1 MKFERIRVVTRD
13 LTLVSMEEMRV
24 FCIKLNTG
32 GIDVEKFY
40 ITTPIYYP
48 SDNLHIGH
56 TYTTVAAD
64 TLKKF
69 KKAQGYDVYLVTG
82 SDEHGQKIQQKAK
95 ENNMEPK
102 EYVDGIVKDIK
113 ELWKMLDIS
122 YDEFIRT
129 TDEHH
134 EKGVQKIFER
144 LYEQGDIYKSKYEGL
159 YCTPCEAFW
168 AESQLQD
175 GKCPD
180 CGREVHLTDE
190 EAYFFKLSKYNDRII
205 QLYEENPEFLQPD
218 SRRNE
223 MLNNFLKEGLEDLC
237 VSRTSFD
244 WGIKVPFDSKHV
256 VYVWIDALLCYIT
269 ALGYGSEDDTKFK
282 KYWPANVHLVGKEIV
297 RFHTIIWPAVLM
309 ALDMELP
316 DKVFGHGWILFEDDK
331 MSKSKG
337 NVIYPEPLIELYGID
352 AFKYFLLREFSF
364 GQDGSFSREKFLQR
378 LNSDLANDLGNL
390 VSRTTTMVEK
400 YKDGILPSPIKKE
413 EIDESLIQI
422 AINAAGNVEKNMDKL
437 NYSQALEEIWKLI
450 RRTNKYIDET
460 TPWILAKED
469 KDRLGT
475 VLYNLVES
483 IRIVS
488 ILINPFMENTSKLI
502 LAQLGLKEKVNWE
515 DAKEWGK
522 MKIGAK
528 IERGD
533 VLFPR
538 LDIEK
543 ELVRHNEANEKL
555 IEERLKRQTMKEKTE
570 STEKEE
576 FITIDDFAKIQFK
589 VAEIIEAKDHPKAD
603 KLLILQLKVGDERRQ
618 VVSGIK
624 EYYRPEDLVGK
635 KVVIV
640 ANLKPIKLR
649 GEESNGMILAAEKD
663 GEFTLISTLDDISS
677 GANIS

>member
-1 MKFERIRVVTRD
+1 MK
-13 LTLVSMEEMRV
+13 
-24 FCIKLNTG
+24 KY
-32 GIDVEKFY
+32 Y

-69 KKAQGYDVYLVTG
+69 KKLQGYDAYLVTG
-82 SDEHGQKIQQKAK
+82 SDEHGQKIQEKAK

-102 EYVDGIVKDIK
+102 AYVDKIVKDIK
-113 ELWKMLDIS
+113 ELWKMLEVE

-129 TDEHH
+129 TDEEH
-134 EKGVQKIFER
+134 EKAVQSIFQQ
-144 LYEQGDIYKSKYEGL
+144 LYNQGDIYKSKYEGL

-168 AESQLQD
+168 SESQLED

-180 CGREVHLTDE
+180 CGREVHWAEE
-190 EAYFFKLSKYNDRII
+190 EAYFFKLSKYREDII
-205 QLYEENPEFLQPD
+205 KLYEENPEFLQPE
-218 SRRNE
+218 SRKNE

-244 WGIKVPFDSKHV
+244 WGIKVPFAKDHV

-269 ALGYGSEDDTKFK
+269 ALGYGTDKDEKFK
-282 KYWPANVHLVGKEIV
+282 KYWPADVHLVGKEIV

-309 ALDMELP
+309 ALGLELP
-316 DKVFGHGWILFEDDK
+316 KKVFGHGWILFEDDK

-337 NVIYPEPLIELYGID
+337 NIIYPEPLIELYGID
-352 AFKYFLLREFSF
+352 AFRYFLLREFSF

-390 VSRTTTMVEK
+390 ISRTITMIEK
-400 YKDGILPSPIKKE
+400 YNNGIIPSPTIEE
-413 EIDESLIQI
+413 EIDKSLIEV
-422 AINAAGNVEKNMDKL
+422 ATNTRDKVEYNMDKL

-460 TPWILAKED
+460 TPWILAKENEE
-469 KDRLGT
+469 RLNT
-475 VLYNLVES
+475 VLYNLAES
-483 IRIVS
+483 IRI
-488 ILINPFMENTSKLI
+488 IALTLNPFMERTSNEI
-502 LAQLGLKEKVNWE
+502 LSQLGLSENINWE
-515 DAKEWGK
+515 DAKIWGK
-522 MKIGAK
+522 
-528 IERGD
+528 IEAGTK
-533 VLFPR
+533 VKKGELLFPR
-538 LDIEK
+538 LEIDK
-543 ELVRHNEANEKL
+543 ELEKL
-555 IEERLKRQTMKEKTE
+555 EETNQKLVEERSKKKVEEEK
-570 STEKEE
+570 EKEE

-589 VAEIIEAKDHPKAD
+589 VAEIVEAKDHPKAD
-603 KLLILQLKVGDERRQ
+603 KLLILQLKVGEEQRQ

-624 EYYRPEDLVGK
+624 EYYSPEDLVGK

-663 GEFTLISTLDDISS
+663 GKLTLVSTLEDIES
-677 GANIS
+677 GAIIS

>member
-13 LTLVSMEEMRV
+13 LTFVSMEEMRV

-102 EYVDGIVKDIK
+102 EYVDGIVRDIK

-390 VSRTTTMVEK
+390 VSRTITMVEK

-422 AINAAGNVEKNMDKL
+422 ATNAAGNVEKNMDKL

-469 KDRLGT
+469 KDRLDT

-502 LAQLGLKEKVNWE
+502 LAQLGLEEKVNWE

-522 MKIGAK
+522 MKIGVK

>member
-1 MKFERIRVVTRD
+1 MK
-13 LTLVSMEEMRV
+13 
-24 FCIKLNTG
+24 
-32 GIDVEKFY
+32 KFY

-69 KKAQGYDVYLVTG
+69 KKAQGYDAYLVTG
-82 SDEHGQKIQQKAK
+82 SDEHGQKIQEKAQ
-95 ENNMEPK
+95 ENHMEPK

-113 ELWKMLDIS
+113 KLWRMLEID

-134 EKGVQKIFER
+134 EKGVQKVFEK
-144 LYEQGDIYKSKYEGL
+144 LYKQGDIYKSNYEGL
-159 YCTPCEAFW
+159 YCTPCESFW
-168 AESQLQD
+168 AESQLVD

-180 CGREVHLTDE
+180 CGREVHLTKE
-190 EAYFFKLSKYNDRII
+190 EAYFFKLSKYRDRII
-205 QLYEENPEFLQPD
+205 ELYKENPEFLQPE
-218 SRRNE
+218 SRKNE
-223 MLNNFLKEGLEDLC
+223 MINNFLKEGLEDLC
-237 VSRTSFD
+237 VSRTSFN
-244 WGIKVPFDSKHV
+244 WGIKVPFDPKHV

-269 ALGYGSEDDTKFK
+269 ALGYGTENDEKFK
-282 KYWPANVHLVGKEIV
+282 KYWPADVHLVGKEIV
-297 RFHTIIWPAVLM
+297 RFHTIIWPAVLI
-309 ALDMELP
+309 ALDIELP
-316 DKVFGHGWILFEDDK
+316 TKVFGHGWILFEDDK

-364 GQDGSFSREKFLQR
+364 GQDGSFSREKFFQR

-390 VSRTTTMVEK
+390 VSRTVTMVEK
-400 YKDGILPSPIKKE
+400 YNEGILQAPVKEE
-413 EIDESLIQI
+413 EIDKSLIEV
-422 AINAAGNVEKNMDKL
+422 AVNAKAKVEENMDKL
-437 NYSQALEEIWKLI
+437 NYSQALEEIWKII

-469 KDRLGT
+469 KERLNT
-475 VLYNLVES
+475 VLYNLTES
-483 IRIVS
+483 IRIIA
-488 ILINPFMENTSKLI
+488 ILINPFMEATSKEI
-502 LAQLGLKEKVNWE
+502 LKQIGLEANINWA
-515 DAKEWGK
+515 DSKEWGK
-522 MKIGAK
+522 
-528 IERGD
+528 IEVGTKVEKGE

-543 ELVRHNEANEKL
+543 ELIRHNKANEKL
-555 IEERLKRQTMKEKTE
+555 IEERINRKAMKEEKAE
-570 STEKEE
+570 PEEIKEE
-576 FITIDDFAKIQFK
+576 FITIDDFAKIEFK

-603 KLLILQLKVGDERRQ
+603 KLLILKLKVGEEIRQ

-624 EYYRPEDLVGK
+624 EYYSPEDLVGK

-649 GEESNGMILAAEKD
+649 GEESKGMILAAEKD
-663 GEFTLISTLDDISS
+663 GKITLVSTLEDIDS
-677 GANIS
+677 GATIS